1 MGDYYNNI
9 LQMIERGYNP
19 EQVMMNLLQARMG
32 NTPMGQNLMRMVQ
45 TKDTSGIEAFARNI
59 CRENGVDFDIEF
71 QAFRKRIGK

>member
-45 TKDTSGIEAFARNI
+45 TKDASGIEAFARNI
-59 CRENGVDFDIEF
+59 CRENGVDFDIAF
-71 QAFRKRIGK
+71 QAFSKRVGK

>member
-45 TKDTSGIEAFARNI
+45 TKDASGIEAFARNI
-59 CRENGVDFDIEF
+59 CKENGVDFDTEF
-71 QAFRKRIGK
+71 QAFRKKIGK

>member
-32 NTPMGQNLMRMVQ
+32 NTPMGQNLIRMVQ
-45 TKDTSGIEAFARNI
+45 TKDASGIEAFARNI
-59 CRENGVDFDIEF
+59 CRENGVDFDAEF

>member
-32 NTPMGQNLMRMVQ
+32 NTPMGQNLIRMVE
-45 TKDTSGIEAFARNI
+45 TMDSSGIEALERNI
-59 CRENGVDFDIEF
+59 CKEYGLDFDTEF